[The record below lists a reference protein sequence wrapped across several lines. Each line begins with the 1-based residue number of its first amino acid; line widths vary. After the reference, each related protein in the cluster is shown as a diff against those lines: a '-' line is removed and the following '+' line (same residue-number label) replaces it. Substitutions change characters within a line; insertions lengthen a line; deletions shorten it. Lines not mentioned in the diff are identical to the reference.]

1 MENVDMRKSVIALAA
16 VIALGSA
23 STAFARDPIKS
34 AIKARK
40 SAFILIATNLGP
52 MGAMAKGKIPFNKD
66 KFTLRAVNLEALSKM
81 PWEFFIPNSQKGS
94 EAKPAVWEKADDFK
108 SEADVFKMKVADLA
122 KASRSGDEEAM
133 KMTFRKVANTCK
145 SCHKEYKEK

>member
-1 MENVDMRKSVIALAA
+1 MKKIAVITAV

-23 STAFARDPIKS
+23 SIASAKERDPIKG

-40 SAFILIATNLGP
+40 AAFTLIATNLGP

-66 KFTLRAVNLEALSKM
+66 AFTLRAVNLEALSDM

-94 EAKPAVWEKADDFK
+94 EAKPAVWEKADDYK
-108 SEADVFKMKVADLA
+108 AEADVFKMKVADLV
-122 KASRSGDEEAM
+122 KATQSGDEKAM
-133 KMTFRKVANTCK
+133 KIKFGKVAKTCK
-145 SCHKEYKEK
+145 SCHKEYKQK

>member
-1 MENVDMRKSVIALAA
+1 MRKSVIALAA

-23 STAFARDPIKS
+23 STAMARDPIKS

-40 SAFILIATNLGP
+40 AAFTLIANNLGP
-52 MGAMAKGKIPFNKD
+52 MGAMAKGKIPFD
-66 KFTLRAVNLEALSKM
+66 KGEFTMRAANLEALSKM

-94 EAKPAVWEKADDFK
+94 ESKPAVWEKADDFK
-108 SEADVFKMKVADLA
+108 AEADVFQMKVADLV
-122 KASRSGDEEAM
+122 KATQSGDEKAM
-133 KMTFRKVANTCK
+133 KIQFGKVAKTCK

>member
-1 MENVDMRKSVIALAA
+1 MRKSVIALAA

-23 STAFARDPIKS
+23 STAMARDPIKS

-40 SAFILIATNLGP
+40 AAFTLIANNLGP
-52 MGAMAKGKIPFNKD
+52 MGAMAKGKIPFD
-66 KFTLRAVNLEALSKM
+66 KGEFTMRAANLEALSKM

-94 EAKPAVWEKADDFK
+94 ESKPAVWEKADDFK
-108 SEADVFKMKVADLA
+108 AEADVFQMKVADLA
-122 KASRSGDEEAM
+122 KATRSDDEEAM
-133 KMTFRKVANTCK
+133 KIQFGKVAKTCK

>member
-1 MENVDMRKSVIALAA
+1 MRKSVIALAA

-23 STAFARDPIKS
+23 STAMARDPIKS

-40 SAFILIATNLGP
+40 AAFTLIANNLGP
-52 MGAMAKGKIPFNKD
+52 MGAMAKGKIPFD
-66 KFTLRAVNLEALSKM
+66 KGEFTMRAANLEALSKM

-94 EAKPAVWEKADDFK
+94 ESKPAVWEKADDFK
-108 SEADVFKMKVADLA
+108 AEADVFQMKVADLA
-122 KASRSGDEEAM
+122 KATQSGDEEAM
-133 KMTFRKVANTCK
+133 KIQFGKVAKTCK